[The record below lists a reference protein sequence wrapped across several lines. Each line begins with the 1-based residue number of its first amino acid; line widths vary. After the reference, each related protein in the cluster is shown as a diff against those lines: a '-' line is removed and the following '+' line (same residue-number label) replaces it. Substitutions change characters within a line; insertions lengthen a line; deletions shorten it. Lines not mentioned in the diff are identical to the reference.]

1 MHDRNRNLQGS
12 VDHSIVMPMY
22 VSQLERFWSACSAL
36 RRHERARYLA
46 AIVASIAFAGT
57 CSAQSTLAIGSGS
70 GVGGTAISVNLSVA
84 SATGAEPSALEWT
97 LSYPAS
103 ILNVTFTAS
112 PALTAAGKSLVCAG
126 GSCLVYGMNAT
137 PIPSGTVATATL
149 QLAPSASGSL
159 PLHLSNTSAATGAGD
174 ALVVSPTD
182 GSVLAHP
189 APTGALAQ
197 IADGGTLTSGIFVLN
212 TTGNTA
218 NYSIQFYDDNGNFL
232 TLPFATGS
240 TSLLSGTLPPHGS
253 VYIETTGT
261 SQPPMDGSGQI
272 TADTGVVVQA
282 LFRNLVSGV
291 YYEAAV
297 PSTPGGKQIMFP
309 YDDTTFATNGQPFV
323 TGIAIANLDGATA
336 ATVLCTAYSSE
347 GKIVSNGYLPVPVLQ
362 ANGHWAGY
370 SFDALVGSRGTIQCS
385 SNTNL
390 SATSLRF
397 LGNEISSLPVV
408 TNPVATVGT
417 TQTAAIAQVAA
428 GATLTTDIFVLNG
441 GATQAPYT
449 LNFYDDNGQP
459 LAAPFAP
466 VSGTLN
472 PYGSTYI
479 EEASAQP
486 SSIAGWAQISAGPSV
501 VVQALFRNAV
511 NGIYYEAA
519 IPSTPGSKEFLIP
532 FDSTTFAGNGQ
543 QLVTGIAIA
552 NLDNTQA
559 NIVCT
564 AYDPNGNTI
573 VSGNPVAGAVVVPV
587 LQPLGHWAAY
597 QFPLLLGKRGTIDC
611 KSNTNV
617 SATALRFLGS
627 ALSSLPVVTE

>member
-1 MHDRNRNLQGS
+1 
-12 VDHSIVMPMY
+12 MPKS
-22 VSQLERFWSACSAL
+22 VSQLKRFRSACSAL
-36 RRHERARYLA
+36 RRHEGARCLA
-46 AIVASIAFAGT
+46 AITAAIAFAGT

-70 GVGGTAISVNLSVA
+70 GIGGAAISVNLSVA

-97 LSYPAS
+97 LSYPAAS
-103 ILNVTFTAS
+103 ILSVTFTAS
-112 PALTAAGKSLVCAG
+112 PALTAAGKSLVCG
-126 GSCLVYGMNAT
+126 GGTCLVYGINAT
-137 PIPSGTVATATL
+137 PIPSGTVATAAV

-159 PLHLSNTSAATGAGD
+159 QLHLSNASAATGAGD
-174 ALVVSPTD
+174 ALIVSATD

-197 IADGGTLTSGIFVLN
+197 IADGGTLVSGIFVLN
-212 TTGNTA
+212 TTATTA
-218 NYSIQFYDDNGNFL
+218 NYSIRFYDDTGNFL
-232 TLPFATGS
+232 TLPFATGP

-261 SQPPMDGSGQI
+261 SQTTVDGSGQI

-297 PSTPGGKQIMFP
+297 PSTAGGKQIMFP

-323 TGIAIANLDGATA
+323 TGIAIANLDGGTSAN
-336 ATVLCTAYSSE
+336 VVCTAYRSDGS
-347 GKIVSNGYLPVPVLQ
+347 IVPNAFPVPSLP

-370 SFDALVGSRGTIQCS
+370 QFPNLVGLRGTIQCT

-390 SATSLRF
+390 SATALRF

-408 TNPVATVGT
+408 TNPATSNGA

-428 GATLTTDIFVLNG
+428 GGTLTTDIFVLNG
-441 GATQAPYT
+441 GSASTNYT
-449 LNFYDDNGQP
+449 LNFYGDNGQP
-459 LAAPFAP
+459 LAAPFSSI
-466 VSGTLN
+466 SGTLAGQ
-472 PYGSTYI
+472 GSTYI
-479 EEASAQP
+479 EEASALPDSLQ
-486 SSIAGWAQISAGPSV
+486 GWAQISAGSSV

-519 IPSTPGSKEFLIP
+519 IPSTPGSKEFLLP

-543 QLVTGIAIA
+543 PLVTGIAIA
-552 NLDNTQA
+552 NLDNSAA

-564 AYDPNGNTI
+564 AYDPTGTVI
-573 VSGNPVAGAVVVPV
+573 SGAVIVPS
-587 LQPLGHWAAY
+587 LAPLGHWAAY
-597 QFPLLLGKRGTIDC
+597 QFPLLVGKRGTIDC